1 MEQEMSSLQT
11 DLSQV
16 KNEKSDLLSMNENL
30 SNQVSDHLNTIKK
43 LQDKEQD
50 LLLKLENS
58 KRDLELAH
66 NGMTAGKCIL
76 KVKYIFKKKSSN
88 HKILFDEFFEIAAP
102 LVTDRVP
109 NFSFFD
115 N

>member
-1 MEQEMSSLQT
+1 MDRVLLPINYFCFFPYFIATRNTKMEQEISSLQT

-16 KNEKSDLLSMNENL
+16 KNEKSDLLNMNENL

-50 LLLKLENS
+50 LLLKLDNS

-66 NGMTAGKCIL
+66 NGMTAGKYIL
-76 KVKYIFKKKSSN
+76 KVKYIFKKIVKS
-88 HKILFDEFFEIAAP
+88 
-102 LVTDRVP
+102 
-109 NFSFFD
+109 
-115 N
+115 

>member
-1 MEQEMSSLQT
+1 MEQEISSLQT

-16 KNEKSDLLSMNENL
+16 KNEKSDLLNMNENL

-66 NGMTAGKCIL
+66 NGMTAGKYVL
-76 KVKYIFKKKSSN
+76 KVKYIYKKN
-88 HKILFDEFFEIAAP
+88 RQIINYYLM
-102 LVTDRVP
+102 
-109 NFSFFD
+109 SFLKLRHL
-115 N
+115 